1 MCCCTPLI
9 LVACCLACNCKRG
22 VPVTLW
28 GPHGLEVFTFDRA
41 VVLSALGD
49 IPRAAL
55 PHKIATQPSRST
67 GPMHPQP
74 YPPTTQQYPP
84 PIAAPVHK
92 KYDYGSAF

>member
-41 VVLSALGD
+41 VVLSAMGD

-55 PHKIATQPSRST
+55 PHKISTQP
-67 GPMHPQP
+67 M
-74 YPPTTQQYPP
+74 QYPP
-84 PIAAPVHK
+84 PPPPPPPPVK
-92 KYDYGSAF
+92 PEYVVDQYGSAF